1 MSTLSNWPPQLD
13 LMQRFR
19 GSPAAFPASF
29 QSTATRIFV
38 VWLSKICTTSI
49 VSATIPGYLFAMMR
63 PIQSASGR
71 NRRSEEH
78 TSELQSLM
86 RISYAVFCWNKK
98 ITKSDKDHVSTLTNY
113 TKLTNNE

>member
-49 VSATIPGYLFAMMR
+49 VYATIPGYLFAMMR

-71 NRRSEEH
+71 NR
-78 TSELQSLM
+78 SLGVDRKGGVWGKSWWVRVDIGVS
-86 RISYAVFCWNKK
+86 RIIKK
-98 ITKSDKDHVSTLTNY
+98 KQK
-113 TKLTNNE
+113 KA